1 MSLVVLTELLRRELI
16 KKYLIYMN
24 ASVLEDEMPNIDKQ
38 YLEFI
43 KIENSK
49 YANKVI
55 LNFINN
61 SKYKKI
67 FYLVLLQDSAIS
79 IKIKKL
85 KSKKIDEYEDKLLY
99 YLFNLETNTIIKLL
113 EKDEELLLDFILL
126 FLEYNLSYS
135 KKEKYNN
142 ISLLDKT
149 TDIGCLKKFKV
160 YFLDNVQYEYDK
172 LKY

>member
-1 MSLVVLTELLRRELI
+1 MNLIVLTELLREELI

-24 ASVLEDEMPNIDKQ
+24 ASILEDETPNIDKQ

-55 LNFINN
+55 LNFINT
-61 SKYKKI
+61 STYKKI

-85 KSKKIDEYEDKLLY
+85 KNKKIDEYEDKLLY

-160 YFLDNVQYEYDK
+160 YFLDNIQYEYDK